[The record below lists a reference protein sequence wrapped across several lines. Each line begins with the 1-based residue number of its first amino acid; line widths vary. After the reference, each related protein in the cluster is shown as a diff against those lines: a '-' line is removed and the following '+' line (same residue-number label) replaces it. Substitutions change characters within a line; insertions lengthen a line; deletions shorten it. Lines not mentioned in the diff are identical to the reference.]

1 MPAIPTQSSSNPVR
15 AAKRVSHL
23 QQRRHHDASWS
34 VAETLPR
41 TSAPERNYSC
51 KQRLLQRT
59 PAGPHFRGAGAGLR
73 RPSPAGHASRPRP
86 RLLAWFYPV
95 ASARLAHLSDRFSVL
110 EPGPSAGRGAL
121 SEELVVG
128 GGSIQLSCPQRTRL
142 GRGPGCGEEGL
153 EERTRARPSIAASP
167 WRLRTRGKADRSLQT
182 GSGVALRVRHGAS
195 SGRRR

>member
-15 AAKRVSHL
+15 AAKHVSHL

-51 KQRLLQRT
+51 KPRLLPRM
-59 PAGPHFRGAGAGLR
+59 PAGPHFQGSGAGLR
-73 RPSPAGHASRPRP
+73 RPSPAGHASRSRP
-86 RLLAWFYPV
+86 RLLVWFYPV
-95 ASARLAHLSDRFSVL
+95 ASARLAHLSDLFSVS
-110 EPGPSAGRGAL
+110 ERGPSSGRGAL
-121 SEELVVG
+121 SAEFVVG

-142 GRGPGCGEEGL
+142 GRGPGGGKEGR
-153 EERTRARPSIAASP
+153 EERTLARSFIAASP